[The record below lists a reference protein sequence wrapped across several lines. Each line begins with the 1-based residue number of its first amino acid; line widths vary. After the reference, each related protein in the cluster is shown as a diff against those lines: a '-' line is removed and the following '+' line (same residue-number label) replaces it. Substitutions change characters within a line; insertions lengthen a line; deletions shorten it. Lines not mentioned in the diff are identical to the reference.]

1 MEDSKCNA
9 TFFSTP
15 IASPAM
21 RRFYPPDDLL
31 GEIQATLAAMADL
44 ECRYEMDQEQSQL
57 GSVAD
62 ASRRDVCAEREKHH
76 QQARERYVQRLNEL
90 EYRMKAPGGW

>member
-1 MEDSKCNA
+1 
-9 TFFSTP
+9 
-15 IASPAM
+15 M

-44 ECRYEMDQEQSQL
+44 ECRSEMDQEQSQL

-62 ASRRDVCAEREKHH
+62 ASRRDVYAEREKRH

-90 EYRMKAPGGW
+90 ECRVQALGGW

>member
-1 MEDSKCNA
+1 MQRNLLQH
-9 TFFSTP
+9 P

-57 GSVAD
+57 SSVAD
-62 ASRRDVCAEREKHH
+62 TSRRDVCAEREKRH
-76 QQARERYVQRLNEL
+76 QQAREHYVQRLNEL
-90 EYRMKAPGGW
+90 EYRVLALGGW

>member
-1 MEDSKCNA
+1 
-9 TFFSTP
+9 
-15 IASPAM
+15 M

-31 GEIQATLAAMADL
+31 GEIQATLSAMADL
-44 ECRYEMDQEQSQL
+44 ECRYEMDQEQSEL

-62 ASRRDVCAEREKHH
+62 ASRRAGCAERAKHH

-90 EYRMKAPGGW
+90 QYRMKAAGGW

>member
-1 MEDSKCNA
+1 VHRNLLQQH
-9 TFFSTP
+9 
-15 IASPAM
+15 IASPAV

-44 ECRYEMDQEQSQL
+44 ECRYKMDQEQSQL

-62 ASRRDVCAEREKHH
+62 ASRRDVCAERERLH
-76 QQARERYVQRLNEL
+76 QQAREHYVQRLNEL
-90 EYRMKAPGGW
+90 EYRVQALGGW

>member
-1 MEDSKCNA
+1 MHRNLLQ
-9 TFFSTP
+9 P
-15 IASPAM
+15 HIASPAM

-76 QQARERYVQRLNEL
+76 QQAREHYVQRLNEL
-90 EYRMKAPGGW
+90 ECRVQALGGW

>member
-1 MEDSKCNA
+1 MQRNLLRQ
-9 TFFSTP
+9 P

-44 ECRYEMDQEQSQL
+44 ECRYEMDQEQSKL
-57 GSVAD
+57 GSVAE
-62 ASRRDVCAEREKHH
+62 ASRHAVCAEREKHH
-76 QQARERYVQRLNEL
+76 QEARRRYVQRLNEL
-90 EYRMKAPGGW
+90 ESRVQAPGGW

>member
-1 MEDSKCNA
+1 MSNKRSQPP
-9 TFFSTP
+9 TIF
-15 IASPAM
+15 PAIQM
-21 RRFYPPDDLL
+21 IWPSDDLL

-62 ASRRDVCAEREKHH
+62 ASRRDVCAERERLH
-76 QQARERYVQRLNEL
+76 QQAREHYVQRLNEL
-90 EYRMKAPGGW
+90 EYRVQVLGGW

>member
-1 MEDSKCNA
+1 MQRNLLQH
-9 TFFSTP
+9 P

-31 GEIQATLAAMADL
+31 GEIQVTLAAMADL
-44 ECRYEMDQEQSQL
+44 ECRYEMDQEQSKL
-57 GSVAD
+57 GSVVD
-62 ASRRDVCAEREKHH
+62 ASRRAVCAEREKHH

-90 EYRMKAPGGW
+90 EYRMKTPGGW

>member
-1 MEDSKCNA
+1 MQRNLLRQ
-9 TFFSTP
+9 P

-21 RRFYPPDDLL
+21 RQFYPPDDLL

-57 GSVAD
+57 SSVAD
-62 ASRRDVCAEREKHH
+62 ASRRDVCAEREKRH

-90 EYRMKAPGGW
+90 EYRVQALGGW